1 MDWSAVFDDVGE
13 GEGDWD
19 RAEMQG
25 EGPKMQ
31 ATMTRCSL
39 PPLMLRSAGDK
50 SHRLILQIF
59 GPPTA
64 DGRTAYTPL
73 ICYAFTVNYILGVG
87 CLGIPYAFQQVQEN
101 PSRACC

>member
-31 ATMTRCSL
+31 VTMTHIKVSL

-87 CLGIPYAFQQVQEN
+87 CLGIPYAFQQVQEK
-101 PSRACC
+101 P